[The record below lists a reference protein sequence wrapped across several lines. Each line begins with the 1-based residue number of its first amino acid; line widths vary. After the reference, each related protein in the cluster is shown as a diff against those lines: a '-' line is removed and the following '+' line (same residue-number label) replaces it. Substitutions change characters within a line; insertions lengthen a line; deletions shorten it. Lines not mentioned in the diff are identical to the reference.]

1 MRWSRRRPASRRR
14 CPQSSVTTATST
26 ASKFWRLRWTALRSD
41 CSTLS
46 SARRLRVMAFNNN
59 NGRSGRTQTALAE
72 INVTPLVDVMLVLL
86 VIFMITAP
94 ILQTGIQ
101 VNLPKTREA
110 KPEEATP
117 QALIISVDK
126 EGSVYL
132 SGKNE
137 RQPIKVDDLSRLIN
151 ERLGQLKERR
161 VYLRGDG
168 DTPYRIVA
176 YVLDQAKRAGAQV
189 SLVTEQPQ
197 SPKK

>member
-1 MRWSRRRPASRRR
+1 
-14 CPQSSVTTATST
+14 
-26 ASKFWRLRWTALRSD
+26 
-41 CSTLS
+41 
-46 SARRLRVMAFNNN
+46 MAFNNN

-110 KPEEATP
+110 RPDEATP

-137 RQPIKVDDLSRLIN
+137 RQPIRVDDLSKLIN

-189 SLVTEQPQ
+189 SLVTETP
-197 SPKK
+197 PKK

>member
-1 MRWSRRRPASRRR
+1 
-14 CPQSSVTTATST
+14 
-26 ASKFWRLRWTALRSD
+26 
-41 CSTLS
+41 
-46 SARRLRVMAFNNN
+46 MAFNNN
-59 NGRSGRTQTALAE
+59 SGRRGRTQTALAE

-110 KPEEATP
+110 QKNEATP
-117 QALIISVDK
+117 QALILSVDK

-137 RQPIKVDDLSRLIN
+137 QQAININDLSKLLN
-151 ERLGQLKERR
+151 ERLAQSKERR

-168 DTPYRIVA
+168 ETPYRVIA
-176 YVLDQAKRAGAQV
+176 YVLDQAKRAQAQV
-189 SLVTEQPQ
+189 SLVTEPTA
-197 SPKK
+197 KK

>member
-1 MRWSRRRPASRRR
+1 
-14 CPQSSVTTATST
+14 
-26 ASKFWRLRWTALRSD
+26 
-41 CSTLS
+41 
-46 SARRLRVMAFNNN
+46 MAFNNN

-110 KPEEATP
+110 RPDEATP

-137 RQPIKVDDLSRLIN
+137 RQPIKVDDLSNLLN

-176 YVLDQAKRAGAQV
+176 YVLDQAKRAKAEV

-197 SPKK
+197 KQKK

>member
-1 MRWSRRRPASRRR
+1 
-14 CPQSSVTTATST
+14 
-26 ASKFWRLRWTALRSD
+26 
-41 CSTLS
+41 
-46 SARRLRVMAFNNN
+46 MAFNNN
-59 NGRSGRTQTALAE
+59 NGRSGRTQTALSE

-110 KPEEATP
+110 RPDEATP

-137 RQPIKVDDLSRLIN
+137 RQPIKVDDLSKLLD

-176 YVLDQAKRAGAQV
+176 YVLDQAKRAQAQV

-197 SPKK
+197 KQKK

>member
-1 MRWSRRRPASRRR
+1 
-14 CPQSSVTTATST
+14 
-26 ASKFWRLRWTALRSD
+26 
-41 CSTLS
+41 
-46 SARRLRVMAFNNN
+46 MAFNNN

-101 VNLPKTREA
+101 VNLPKTRTA
-110 KPEEATP
+110 RPDEATP

-137 RQPIKVDDLSRLIN
+137 RQPIKVDDLSKLLN

-176 YVLDQAKRAGAQV
+176 YVLDQAKRAEAQV

-197 SPKK
+197 KQKK

>member
-1 MRWSRRRPASRRR
+1 
-14 CPQSSVTTATST
+14 
-26 ASKFWRLRWTALRSD
+26 
-41 CSTLS
+41 
-46 SARRLRVMAFNNN
+46 MAFSNN

-101 VNLPKTREA
+101 VNLPKTRQA
-110 KPEEATP
+110 KTDEATP
-117 QALIISVDK
+117 QALIVSVDK

-137 RQPIKVDDLSRLIN
+137 RQPVKVQDLANLLN
-151 ERLGQLKERR
+151 ERLGQSKDRR

-176 YVLDQAKRAGAQV
+176 YVLDQAKRAKAEV
-189 SLVTEQPQ
+189 SLVTETP
-197 SPKK
+197 PKK

>member
-1 MRWSRRRPASRRR
+1 
-14 CPQSSVTTATST
+14 
-26 ASKFWRLRWTALRSD
+26 
-41 CSTLS
+41 
-46 SARRLRVMAFNNN
+46 MAFNNN

-101 VNLPKTREA
+101 VNLPKTRSA
-110 KPEEATP
+110 RPDEATP

-137 RQPIKVDDLSRLIN
+137 QQPVKVDDLANLLN

-161 VYLRGDG
+161 VFLRGDG

-176 YVLDQAKRAGAQV
+176 YVLDQAKRAKAEV
-189 SLVTEQPQ
+189 SLVTETP
-197 SPKK
+197 PKK